1 MTTTA
6 AGAAAFPGGMGERMA
21 AMEARGEIDVLIV
34 GAGVNG
40 AGLFRDLTAQ
50 GLDCL
55 LVEKNDFAAGTSAAP
70 SRLIHGGLKYLET
83 GEFRLVAQSTLER
96 NLLLSNAP
104 HYVKPLPTLIP
115 IFSWTKGIGA
125 ALRTLFGSKSAPRSR
140 GALLIKIGLMLYD
153 FYGARHRVMP
163 RHATAGRAA
172 SLRGLPALTPDIVAT
187 GTYYDAT
194 VTHPERLV
202 LELVRDGLAD
212 SPRSA
217 ALNHV
222 RLERSDDSG
231 LSVHSLIAQA
241 SAMVRPKIVVNAAGP
256 WIDEVNALLGEHSR
270 MIGGTKGSHIL
281 LDHPELLRELK
292 GRMIYFE
299 ADDGRIC
306 LVFDY
311 LGRALAGSTDIKA
324 ADPDT
329 VRCEPEEV
337 DYLLESLR
345 RLLPKL
351 HFSRDQIV
359 YVYSGIRPLPASDAK
374 DPGLISRDHATPVLE
389 PVPGRPYPVYSLVG
403 GKWTTFRG
411 YAEEVADLLLKRL
424 SITRK
429 RSTRDL
435 PIGGGRLYPTSD
447 AARREWIGNVAREAA
462 LPETRICELLAR
474 YGTTAETV
482 ARHIATFQGDAALP
496 GAPDYSTGEIDYLL
510 RHEQV
515 GSLADLVFRRTT
527 LAVTGRLTVRLVT
540 ALAVQAAETLGWSET
555 RRADEIAA
563 VRERLKTFHGI
574 DLDGKAEE

>member
-1 MTTTA
+1 MNANA

-21 AMEARGEIDVLIV
+21 AMEARGTLDVLIV

-55 LVEKNDFAAGTSAAP
+55 LVEKNDYAAGTSAAP

-96 NLLLSNAP
+96 NLLLANAP

-140 GALLIKIGLMLYD
+140 GALLVKIGLMLYD

-163 RHATAGRAA
+163 RHSTASRAA
-172 SLRGLPALTPDIVAT
+172 SLRDLPALTPDIVAT

-194 VTHPERLV
+194 VTHPERLI

-222 RLERSDDSG
+222 RLERAADG
-231 LSVHSLIAQA
+231 ALTVKSLAGEA
-241 SAMVRPKIVVNAAGP
+241 AATVRPKIVVNAAGP
-256 WIDEVNALLGEHSR
+256 WIDEVNAILGEPSR

-281 LDHPELLRELK
+281 LDHPDLLKELK

-306 LVFDY
+306 LVFEY

-329 VRCEPEEV
+329 VRCEPDEV
-337 DYLLESLR
+337 EYLLESLR

-351 HFSRDQIV
+351 RFSRDQIV

-374 DPGLISRDHATPVLE
+374 DPGLITRDHATPVLE
-389 PVPGRPYPVYSLVG
+389 PTAGRPYPVYSLVG

-411 YAEEVADLLLKRL
+411 YAEEVADMLLKRL
-424 SITRK
+424 SASR
-429 RSTRDL
+429 RVSTRDL
-435 PIGGGRLYPTSD
+435 AIGGGRDYPKTE
-447 AARREWIGNVAREAA
+447 AARQVWISGLAQ
-462 LPETRICELLAR
+462 ETGLAEKRIADLFAH
-474 YGTTAETV
+474 YGTTARIV
-482 ARHIATFQGDAALP
+482 AAHVAASPADAPLPDAA
-496 GAPDYSTGEIDYLL
+496 DYSTGEVDYLL

-515 GSLADLVFRRTT
+515 GSLADLAFRRTT
-527 LAVTGRLTVRLVT
+527 LAVTGRLTARLVE
-540 ALAVQAAETLGWSET
+540 ALALQASEALGWDAA

-563 VRERLKTFHGI
+563 VRARLKTFHGVE
-574 DLDGKAEE
+574 LT

>member
-1 MTTTA
+1 MNATTA
-6 AGAAAFPGGMGERMA
+6 GAFPGDMGERMA
-21 AMEARGEIDVLIV
+21 AMAARGEIDVLIV

-55 LVEKNDFAAGTSAAP
+55 LVEKTDFAAGTSAAP

-153 FYGARHRVMP
+153 FYGARHRTMP
-163 RHATAGRAA
+163 RHATAGRAG
-172 SLRGLPALTPDIVAT
+172 SLRDLPALTPEIVAT

-202 LELVRDGLAD
+202 LELVRDGLAS

-217 ALNHV
+217 ALNHA
-222 RLERSDDSG
+222 RLERAADG
-231 LSVHSLIAQA
+231 ALTVTSLVADA
-241 SAMVRPKIVVNAAGP
+241 SATVRPKIVVNAAGP
-256 WIDEVNALLGEHSR
+256 WIDEVNGMLGAPSR

-281 LDHPELLRELK
+281 LDHPALLKELK

-324 ADPDT
+324 ANPDT
-329 VRCEPEEV
+329 VRCEPDEV
-337 DYLLESLR
+337 EYLLESLR
-345 RLLPKL
+345 KLLPKL
-351 HFSRDQIV
+351 DFSREQIV
-359 YVYSGIRPLPASDAK
+359 YVYSGIRPLPASDAE
-374 DPGLISRDHATPVLE
+374 DPGLITRDHATPVLE

-411 YAEEVADLLLKRL
+411 YAEEVADMLLKRL
-424 SITRK
+424 SASRK
-429 RSTRDL
+429 VSTRDL
-435 PIGGGRLYPTSD
+435 SIGGGRAYPKTDAERQSWIVA
-447 AARREWIGNVAREAA
+447 AARETGLAAVRVEA
-462 LPETRICELLAR
+462 LFVR
-474 YGTTAETV
+474 YGTTARVV
-482 ARHIATFQGDAALP
+482 AAHIRAFPGDAPLLD
-496 GAPDYSTGEIDYLL
+496 APDYSTGEVDYLV
-510 RHEQV
+510 RIEQV

-527 LAVTGRLTVRLVT
+527 LAVTGRLSAPLVEGLATQT
-540 ALAVQAAETLGWSET
+540 AGVLGWDDA

-563 VRERLKTFHGI
+563 VYARLKTFHGI
-574 DLDGKAEE
+574 ELKDRATP

>member
-1 MTTTA
+1 MSANA
-6 AGAAAFPGGMGERMA
+6 AGASAFSGGMGERMA
-21 AMEARGEIDVLIV
+21 AMAARGEIDVLIV

-55 LVEKNDFAAGTSAAP
+55 LVEKNDYAAGTSAAP

-96 NLLLSNAP
+96 NLLLANAP

-125 ALRTLFGSKSAPRSR
+125 ALRTLFGSRSAPRSR

-153 FYGARHRVMP
+153 FYGARNRVMP

-172 SLRGLPALTPDIVAT
+172 SLRGMPALTPDIVAT

-194 VTHPERLV
+194 VTHPERLI

-222 RLERSDDSG
+222 RLERAADG
-231 LSVHSLIAQA
+231 ALTVRSLTGDATA
-241 SAMVRPKIVVNAAGP
+241 TVRPKIVVNAAGP
-256 WIDEVNALLGEHSR
+256 WIDEVNAILGEPSR

-281 LDHPELLRELK
+281 LDHPDLLKELK

-324 ADPDT
+324 ANPDT
-329 VRCEPEEV
+329 VRCEPDEV
-337 DYLLESLR
+337 EYLLESLR

-351 HFSRDQIV
+351 RFSGDQIV

-374 DPGLISRDHATPVLE
+374 DPGLITRDHATPILE
-389 PVPGRPYPVYSLVG
+389 PAEGRPYPVYSLVG

-411 YAEEVADLLLKRL
+411 YAEEVADMLLTRL
-424 SITRK
+424 AAPR
-429 RSTRDL
+429 RVSTRDL
-435 PIGGGRLYPTSD
+435 AIGGGRNYPRNETD
-447 AARREWIGNVAREAA
+447 RHAWIGRLARESG
-462 LPETRICELLAR
+462 LPEARIADLLAH
-474 YGTTAETV
+474 YGTGAATV
-482 ARHIATFQGDAALP
+482 AAHIASFPGDAPLVDAT
-496 GAPDYSTGEIDYLL
+496 DYSTGEVDYVL
-510 RHEQV
+510 RNEQV
-515 GSLADLVFRRTT
+515 GTLADLLFRRTT
-527 LAVTGRLTVRLVT
+527 LAVTGRLTARLVD
-540 ALAVQAAETLGWSET
+540 ALANQAAATLGWNPV
-555 RRADEIAA
+555 RRNDEIAA
-563 VRERLKTFHGI
+563 VCERLKSFHGV
-574 DLDGKAEE
+574 DLK

>member
-1 MTTTA
+1 
-6 AGAAAFPGGMGERMA
+6 MGERMA
-21 AMEARGEIDVLIV
+21 AMAARGTLDVLIV

-55 LVEKNDFAAGTSAAP
+55 LVEKNDYAAGTSAAP

-96 NLLLSNAP
+96 NLLLANAP

-115 IFSWTKGIGA
+115 IFSWTKGVGA

-140 GALLIKIGLMLYD
+140 GALLVKIGLMLYD

-163 RHATAGRAA
+163 RHSTASRAA
-172 SLRGLPALTPDIVAT
+172 SLRDLPALTPDIVAT

-194 VTHPERLV
+194 VTHPERLIF
-202 LELVRDGLAD
+202 ELVRDGLAD
-212 SPRSA
+212 SPRSV

-222 RLERSDDSG
+222 RLERAEDG
-231 LSVHSLIAQA
+231 ALTVKSLAGEA
-241 SAMVRPKIVVNAAGP
+241 AATVRPKIVVNAAGP
-256 WIDEVNALLGEHSR
+256 WIDEVNAILGEPSR

-281 LDHPELLRELK
+281 LDHPDLLKELK

-306 LVFDY
+306 LVFEY

-329 VRCEPEEV
+329 VRCEPDEV
-337 DYLLESLR
+337 EYLLESLR

-351 HFSRDQIV
+351 RFSRDQIV

-374 DPGLISRDHATPVLE
+374 DPGLITRDHATPILE
-389 PVPGRPYPVYSLVG
+389 PTASRPYPVYSLVG

-411 YAEEVADLLLKRL
+411 YAEEVADMLLKRL
-424 SITRK
+424 SASR
-429 RSTRDL
+429 RVSTRDL
-435 PIGGGRLYPTSD
+435 AIGGGRDYPKTE
-447 AARREWIGNVAREAA
+447 AARQAWISGLAQ
-462 LPETRICELLAR
+462 ETGLAEKRIADLFAH
-474 YGTTAETV
+474 YGTTARIV
-482 ARHIATFQGDAALP
+482 AAHVAAFPADAPLPDAA
-496 GAPDYSTGEIDYLL
+496 DYSTGEMDYLL

-515 GSLADLVFRRTT
+515 GSLADLAFRRTT
-527 LAVTGRLTVRLVT
+527 LAVTGRLTARLVE
-540 ALAVQAAETLGWSET
+540 ALALQASEALGWDAA

-563 VRERLKTFHGI
+563 VRARLKTYHGVE
-574 DLDGKAEE
+574 LT

>member
-1 MTTTA
+1 MNGKTA
-6 AGAAAFPGGMGERMA
+6 DAAAFPGGMGDRMA
-21 AMEARGEIDVLIV
+21 AMEARGEIDVMIV

-55 LVEKNDFAAGTSAAP
+55 LVEKNDYAAGTSAAP

-96 NLLLSNAP
+96 NLLLANAP

-125 ALRTLFGSKSAPRSR
+125 ALRTLAGSKSAPRSR
-140 GALLIKIGLMLYD
+140 GALLVKIGLMLYD

-163 RHATAGRAA
+163 RHSTASRAA
-172 SLRGLPALTPDIVAT
+172 SLRDLPALTPEIVAT

-194 VTHPERLV
+194 VTHPERLI

-222 RLERSDDSG
+222 KLERADDG
-231 LSVHSLIAQA
+231 ALCVTSLDGGAR
-241 SAMVRPKIVVNAAGP
+241 AMVRPKIVVNAAGP
-256 WIDEVNALLGEHSR
+256 WIDEVNAILGEPSR

-281 LDHPELLRELK
+281 LDHPELLKELK

-324 ADPDT
+324 ADPDN
-329 VRCEPEEV
+329 VRCEADEV
-337 DYLLESLR
+337 EYLLESLR
-345 RLLPKL
+345 KLLPKL
-351 HFSRDQIV
+351 RFSNDQIV
-359 YVYSGIRPLPASDAK
+359 YVYSGIRPLPASNAK
-374 DPGLISRDHATPVLE
+374 DPGLITRDHATPVLE

-411 YAEEVADLLLKRL
+411 YAEEVADMLLARL
-424 SITRK
+424 SAER
-429 RSTRDL
+429 RASTRDL
-435 PIGGGRLYPTSD
+435 AIGGGRNYPKSEADTRS
-447 AARREWIGNVAREAA
+447 WIADRARETG
-462 LPETRICELLAR
+462 LTTLRVGELLAH
-474 YGTTAETV
+474 YGTGAKAV
-482 ARHIATFQGDAALP
+482 AAHIAAFAGDAAIVD
-496 GAPDYSTGEIDYLL
+496 APDYSTGEVDYIL

-515 GSLADLVFRRTT
+515 GTLSDLVFRRTT
-527 LAVTGRLTVRLVT
+527 LAVTGRLTARMVE
-540 ALAVQAAETLGWSET
+540 ALAGQAAATLDWSAP
-555 RRADEIAA
+555 RRDEEIAA
-563 VRERLKTFHGI
+563 VRQRLSHFHGI
-574 DLDGKAEE
+574 ELK

>member
-1 MTTTA
+1 MNGKTA
-6 AGAAAFPGGMGERMA
+6 DAAAFPGGMGDRMA
-21 AMEARGEIDVLIV
+21 AMEARGEIDVMIV

-55 LVEKNDFAAGTSAAP
+55 LVEKNDYAAGTSAAP

-96 NLLLSNAP
+96 NLLLANAP

-125 ALRTLFGSKSAPRSR
+125 ALRTLAGSKSAPRSR
-140 GALLIKIGLMLYD
+140 GALLVKIGLMLYD

-163 RHATAGRAA
+163 RHSTASRAV
-172 SLRGLPALTPDIVAT
+172 SLRDLPALTPEIVAT

-194 VTHPERLV
+194 VTHPERLI

-222 RLERSDDSG
+222 TLERADDGG
-231 LSVHSLIAQA
+231 LCVTSLDGGARA
-241 SAMVRPKIVVNAAGP
+241 TVRPKIVVNAAGP
-256 WIDEVNALLGEHSR
+256 WIDEVNAILGEPSR

-281 LDHPELLRELK
+281 LDHPELLKELK

-324 ADPDT
+324 ADPDN
-329 VRCEPEEV
+329 VRCEADEV
-337 DYLLESLR
+337 EYLLESLR
-345 RLLPKL
+345 KLLPKL
-351 HFSRDQIV
+351 RFSQDQIV

-374 DPGLISRDHATPVLE
+374 DPGLITRDHATPVLE

-411 YAEEVADLLLKRL
+411 YAEEVADMLLARL
-424 SITRK
+424 SAER
-429 RSTRDL
+429 RVSTRDL
-435 PIGGGRLYPTSD
+435 AIGGGRNYPKSEADTRSWIADCARETGLTTSRVGELLAHYGTGAKAVAAHIAAFASD
-447 AARREWIGNVAREAA
+447 AAIV
-462 LPETRICELLAR
+462 
-474 YGTTAETV
+474 
-482 ARHIATFQGDAALP
+482 D
-496 GAPDYSTGEIDYLL
+496 APDYSTGEVDYIL

-515 GSLADLVFRRTT
+515 GTLSDLVFRRTT
-527 LAVTGRLTVRLVT
+527 LAVTGRLTARMVE
-540 ALAVQAAETLGWSET
+540 ALAGQAAATLDWSAA
-555 RRADEIAA
+555 RRDEEIAA
-563 VRERLKTFHGI
+563 VRQRLSHFHGI
-574 DLDGKAEE
+574 ELK